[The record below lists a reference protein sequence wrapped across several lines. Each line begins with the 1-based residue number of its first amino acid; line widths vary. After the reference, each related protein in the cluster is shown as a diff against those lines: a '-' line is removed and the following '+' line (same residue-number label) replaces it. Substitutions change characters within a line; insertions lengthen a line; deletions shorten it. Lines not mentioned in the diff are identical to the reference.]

1 MDVMHVQTRNVG
13 ASPAKKQR
21 HMGRS
26 YAAVVRSSFK
36 GSSVNSSSVLSPTPA
51 EAVELCSNASKPR
64 SQTLESKRTII
75 VVKDESLGTNKKKQR
90 ISSSNNASNSETSSN
105 NTSCNDVHPFLRQLD
120 QALELEIKYRGAVQ
134 PSSTNAAA
142 AGTGNLN
149 GTANAIHGSTGATI
163 TSGMRDGSSHVLRC
177 LKVWY
182 DLPSDVFFGAVS
194 SIDRFLAKM
203 KAQPKHLSCIAVS
216 GFHLACRQYRQ
227 LQQEQ
232 QNQSISGSGDET
244 TLIAIPDPAD
254 IVGISQSRCSPSD
267 LLRMQNILQAK
278 LELNPGA
285 GPEPPITSLSFLR
298 IMFSVSRAAAL
309 RLGLDDL
316 LPCTDCGN
324 PFPDHLLH
332 QLEILA
338 CDSLSLA
345 YRPCETALALLTTY
359 FQQRVAEEP
368 SHSSALMGFVSEL
381 QKYCNISNDTFVN
394 CLGVVMSILEKYNSE
409 STVAHRQRL
418 VWKLSNRTLRHL
430 RPTDKLRATLPTI
443 NETGNNIM
451 QNRSSSESS
460 AESYD
465 SLSLSSEENYE
476 DESEISMEQPQET
489 DRRNN
494 ETDIDVSYEVTPD
507 KVVETDS
514 VNIINGVDTAE
525 VENGVDMDIEY

>member
-1 MDVMHVQTRNVG
+1 MQVQNSNVG

-21 HMGRS
+21 QMGRS

-36 GSSVNSSSVLSPTPA
+36 ASASSNQA
-51 EAVELCSNASKPR
+51 EAVFVSNASKPR
-64 SQTLESKRTII
+64 SQTLETKRTII

-90 ISSSNNASNSETSSN
+90 ISASSNNAINNENSSN
-105 NTSCNDVHPFLRQLD
+105 NNSCNDVHPFLRQLD
-120 QALELEIKYRGAVQ
+120 QALELEVKYRGAVQ
-134 PSSTNAAA
+134 PSSSNAANA
-142 AGTGNLN
+142 VHGNNAGTG
-149 GTANAIHGSTGATI
+149 NAIHGSTGATI

-216 GFHLACRQYRQ
+216 AFHLGCRQYRQ

-232 QNQSISGSGDET
+232 QKQNVPGSGDESA
-244 TLIAIPDPAD
+244 LIAIPDPAD

-298 IMFSVSRAAAL
+298 IMFSVCRAAAV

-338 CDSLSLA
+338 CDSNSLA
-345 YRPCETALALLTTY
+345 YRPCEVALALLTTY
-359 FQQRVAEEP
+359 FQQRVAMEP

-381 QKYCNISNDTFVN
+381 QKYCNVSSKLD
-394 CLGVVMSILEKYNSE
+394 NS
-409 STVAHRQRL
+409 
-418 VWKLSNRTLRHL
+418 KLSNF
-430 RPTDKLRATLPTI
+430 
-443 NETGNNIM
+443 
-451 QNRSSSESS
+451 
-460 AESYD
+460 YD
-465 SLSLSSEENYE
+465 SFF
-476 DESEISMEQPQET
+476 ISILINLWIQLYLFFILDLKRCFCQLLKYGY
-489 DRRNN
+489 
-494 ETDIDVSYEVTPD
+494 V
-507 KVVETDS
+507 DS
-514 VNIINGVDTAE
+514 
-525 VENGVDMDIEY
+525 

>member
-1 MDVMHVQTRNVG
+1 MDVMQVQNSSVG

-21 HMGRS
+21 HTGRS
-26 YAAVVRSSFK
+26 YAAVVRSTFK
-36 GSSVNSSSVLSPTPA
+36 ASSANLSSCSSPTPA
-51 EAVELCSNASKPR
+51 EATIVSNASKLR
-64 SQTLESKRTII
+64 SQTLETKRTII

-90 ISSSNNASNSETSSN
+90 ISSSNNDIKSETGSN
-105 NTSCNDVHPFLRQLD
+105 NSCNDVHPFLRQLD

-134 PSSTNAAA
+134 PSSSSAAS
-142 AGTGNLN
+142 AGPGSN
-149 GTANAIHGSTGATI
+149 GIGNAIHGSTGATI
-163 TSGMRDGSSHVLRC
+163 TSGMRDGSAHVLRC

-216 GFHLACRQYRQ
+216 AFHLGCRHYRQ

-232 QNQSISGSGDET
+232 QNLAGSGDESSFVS
-244 TLIAIPDPAD
+244 IPDPAD

-285 GPEPPITSLSFLR
+285 GPEPPVTSLSFLR
-298 IMFSVSRAAAL
+298 IMFSVCRAAAV

-324 PFPDHLLH
+324 PFPDFLLH

-338 CDSLSLA
+338 CDSNSLA
-345 YRPCETALALLTTY
+345 HRPCEVALALLTTY
-359 FQQRVAEEP
+359 FQQRVAKEP
-368 SHSSALMGFVSEL
+368 SHSSALMGFISEL

-394 CLGVVMSILEKYNSE
+394 CLSVVMSILEKYNSE

-443 NETGNNIM
+443 KETGNVVM
-451 QNRSSSESS
+451 QNRSSSDCSGDPF
-460 AESYD
+460 D
-465 SLSLSSEENYE
+465 SLSSSSEEIYE
-476 DESEISMEQPQET
+476 HGSEIGMELREN
-489 DRRNN
+489 DRDNS
-494 ETDIDVSYEVTPD
+494 ETDIDEPNKTSLDNSIDSNTENIT
-507 KVVETDS
+507 TDEE
-514 VNIINGVDTAE
+514 NTE
-525 VENGVDMDIEY
+525 VEIEGDMDVEY